1 MSRDNC
7 IVCWVPGYT
16 KLTSSHER
24 MNMNDSNK
32 NMSCVV
38 YVSGDDNKTKPC
50 FCLLRFNIKTIYS
63 TTHKTTFYRQII
75 KLAYGSSKYNSR
87 TELSFNSHLHI
98 TTLFCVHQRHYQ
110 KHERMKITL
119 LKSFLNSFTCSICLC
134 IVMYNRKYS
143 ISAV

>member
-87 TELSFNSHLHI
+87 TELSFNSHLHNV
-98 TTLFCVHQRHYQ
+98 LGVS
-110 KHERMKITL
+110 ERINKSYSGMKIIL
-119 LKSFLNSFTCSICLC
+119 LKCVFDSFTCSVFIYP
-134 IVMYNRKYS
+134 IIYNRKHS

>member
-87 TELSFNSHLHI
+87 TELSFNSHLHNV
-98 TTLFCVHQRHYQ
+98 LGVS
-110 KHERMKITL
+110 ERINKSYSGMKIIL
-119 LKSFLNSFTCSICLC
+119 LKCAFDSFTCSVFIYP
-134 IVMYNRKYS
+134 IMYNRKHS

>member
-87 TELSFNSHLHI
+87 TELSFNSHLHNV
-98 TTLFCVHQRHYQ
+98 LGVL
-110 KHERMKITL
+110 ERIIESNSGMKIIL
-119 LKSFLNSFTCSICLC
+119 LRYVFDSFTCSVFIYP
-134 IVMYNRKYS
+134 IIYNRKHS

>member
-38 YVSGDDNKTKPC
+38 YVSGDDGTTKPC

-87 TELSFNSHLHI
+87 TELSFNSHLHNV
-98 TTLFCVHQRHYQ
+98 LGVS
-110 KHERMKITL
+110 ERIIKSYSGMKIIL
-119 LKSFLNSFTCSICLC
+119 LRYVFDSFTCSVFIYP
-134 IVMYNRKYS
+134 IIHNRKHS

>member
-87 TELSFNSHLHI
+87 TELSFNSHLHNV
-98 TTLFCVHQRHYQ
+98 LGVS
-110 KHERMKITL
+110 ERINKSYLGMKIIL
-119 LKSFLNSFTCSICLC
+119 LKCAFDSFTCSVFIYP
-134 IVMYNRKYS
+134 IMYNRKHS

>member
-87 TELSFNSHLHI
+87 TELSFNSHLHNV
-98 TTLFCVHQRHYQ
+98 LGVS
-110 KHERMKITL
+110 ERIIKSYSGMKIIL
-119 LKSFLNSFTCSICLC
+119 RKRVFDSFTCLVFIYP
-134 IVMYNRKYS
+134 IVYNRKHS

>member
-87 TELSFNSHLHI
+87 TELSFNSHLHNV
-98 TTLFCVHQRHYQ
+98 LGVS
-110 KHERMKITL
+110 ERIIKSYSGMKIIL
-119 LKSFLNSFTCSICLC
+119 LKCAFDSFTCSVFIYP
-134 IVMYNRKYS
+134 IIYNRKHS

>member
-87 TELSFNSHLHI
+87 TELSFNSHLHNV
-98 TTLFCVHQRHYQ
+98 LGVS
-110 KHERMKITL
+110 ERINKSYLGMKIIL
-119 LKSFLNSFTCSICLC
+119 LKCAFDSFTCSVFIYP
-134 IVMYNRKYS
+134 IIYNRKHS

>member
-87 TELSFNSHLHI
+87 TELSFNSHLHNV
-98 TTLFCVHQRHYQ
+98 LCVS
-110 KHERMKITL
+110 ERIIKSYSGMKIIL
-119 LKSFLNSFTCSICLC
+119 RKCVFDSFTCLVFMYSIVY
-134 IVMYNRKYS
+134 IRKHS

>member
-87 TELSFNSHLHI
+87 TELSFNSHLHNV
-98 TTLFCVHQRHYQ
+98 LGVS
-110 KHERMKITL
+110 ERIIKSYSGMKIIL
-119 LKSFLNSFTCSICLC
+119 LKCVFDSFTCSVFIYP
-134 IVMYNRKYS
+134 IIYNRKHS

>member
-87 TELSFNSHLHI
+87 TELSFNSHLHNV
-98 TTLFCVHQRHYQ
+98 LGVS
-110 KHERMKITL
+110 ERINKSYSGMKIIL
-119 LKSFLNSFTCSICLC
+119 LKFVFDSFTCAVFIYP
-134 IVMYNRKYS
+134 IVYNRKHP
-143 ISAV
+143 IPAV

>member
-75 KLAYGSSKYNSR
+75 RLAYGSSKYNSR
-87 TELSFNSHLHI
+87 TELSFNSHLHNV
-98 TTLFCVHQRHYQ
+98 LGVS
-110 KHERMKITL
+110 ERIIKSYSGMKIIL
-119 LKSFLNSFTCSICLC
+119 LKCVFDSFTCSVFIYP
-134 IVMYNRKYS
+134 IMYNRKHS